1 MTCSIMGEGS
11 EGGDSGCG
19 TDARGD
25 WGDVWG
31 STGGDGGV
39 GDSHFDVSGEE
50 RGDDGEMG
58 LGSGACSSVSSST
71 DICISTSVVSLGN
84 GNSSLNNA
92 EAGGH
97 SAIAVSTAGDG
108 DRGDGVLEVE
118 AGVGG
123 RSVGTST
130 LDGASEPIEVE
141 EVGGGSMKDDG
152 VDMDTSSGLPIIGG
166 SGDSSRGA
174 VEDSV
179 VQSSISIRAGSGSK
193 DGVGDTSVTD
203 NVLLK
208 RLHFSAGEGD
218 AEEGSSFVCILT
230 FSGVGDK
237 LLRGG
242 CWGIEGELDITMEIA
257 GKRSERSAN
266 LERDKTDGTANA
278 LVAVDG
284 DTMVGTEGGGMRC
297 CSSNKY
303 LNKNVKKKRK

>member
-1 MTCSIMGEGS
+1 M
-11 EGGDSGCG
+11 
-19 TDARGD
+19 
-25 WGDVWG
+25 
-31 STGGDGGV
+31 
-39 GDSHFDVSGEE
+39 
-50 RGDDGEMG
+50 
-58 LGSGACSSVSSST
+58 
-71 DICISTSVVSLGN
+71 SVVSLGN
-84 GNSSLNNA
+84 GNSSANA
-92 EAGGH
+92 EARGH
-97 SAIAVSTAGDG
+97 SAIEVSTAGDG

-141 EVGGGSMKDDG
+141 EIGGGSMKDDG
-152 VDMDTSSGLPIIGG
+152 VDIDTSSESPIVGG

-193 DGVGDTSVTD
+193 DGVGGTSVTD
-203 NVLLK
+203 DVLLK
-208 RLHFSAGEGD
+208 GLHFSAGEGD
-218 AEEGSSFVCILT
+218 AEEGSSVVCILT

-257 GKRSERSAN
+257 GERSERPAN
-266 LERDKTDGTANA
+266 LERGKTDGAANA

-284 DTMVGTEGGGMRC
+284 GTVVGTKGGGMRC

-303 LNKNVKKKRK
+303 LNKKREEQEEIKPKKTYPTDLDAQNPSPTESQVPPSQDAPPVREALLDRSRQHLW